1 MCFFLHVTAFWTV
14 LFFPSVFTKQFVG
27 VRLTNFTLT
36 MRYQTEKN
44 KRESIGPVVMYNL
57 QGQHLAANK

>member
-1 MCFFLHVTAFWTV
+1 MCFVTRDSFLDGS
-14 LFFPSVFTKQFVG
+14 FFPSVFTKQFVG
-27 VRLTNFTLT
+27 VRSTNFTLT